1 MLFQTP
7 EFLILLTITVAAY
20 ILPLRGH
27 RLAVLGISSLL
38 FYAASG
44 IFDFALF
51 LVVLSVTYVLSTQIR
66 PRGPIWPLALSLVL
80 LFGNLAWF
88 KYPAFLA
95 GNADWILSRLGLP
108 VISARARSYLPLGIS
123 FYTFQI
129 AAYLVD
135 MRRGTSTPARHFGEY
150 LTFFMF
156 FAQLIA
162 GPILRARDFLP
173 ELQARRTPTLD
184 NLKAAIFYIGLGLVK
199 KVVLADS
206 LAPFVDQQFATW
218 ATLSHAQVWIAAWVF
233 AFQIYFDFSGY
244 SDIAVGLGRLFGMDL
259 MANFRTPYLAASP
272 TEFWRRWH
280 ISLSTW
286 FRDYV
291 FIPLG
296 GSRRAGA
303 RPYVNFLF
311 TMTISGLWH
320 GASWTFVIW
329 GAMQGVMLVV
339 DKLTRRV
346 WPAYDRH
353 RRWSAIGWLI
363 TFQTVTLGWLFFRS
377 PTLHVA
383 WQLFLRALDLR
394 QLGTWAGQGLPLL
407 LCVTL
412 LLLHLGEEWL
422 VRNRRSLGAAWGRM
436 PSPVRGLSYASLAVL
451 IVYALAVPSRAAF
464 IYFRF

>member
-7 EFLILLTITVAAY
+7 EFLILLAITIAAY
-20 ILPLRGH
+20 LLPLRGH

-44 IFDFALF
+44 VFDFALF
-51 LVVLSVTYVLSTQIR
+51 LIVLSITYVLSTQIR
-66 PRGPIWPLALSLVL
+66 PRGPVWPLALSLTL

-95 GNADWILSRLGLP
+95 GNAAWILGHLGLP
-108 VISARARSYLPLGIS
+108 EISARARGYLPLGIS

-135 MRRGTSTPARHFGEY
+135 MRRGASPRARHFGEY
-150 LTFFMF
+150 VTFFMF

-162 GPILRARDFLP
+162 GPILRAKDFLP
-173 ELQARRTPTLD
+173 ELQARRTPNLD
-184 NLKAAIFYIGLGLVK
+184 HIKAAVFYIGLGLVK

-206 LAPFVDQQFATW
+206 IAPFVDQQFAAWT
-218 ATLSHAQVWIAAWVF
+218 TLSHAQVWIAAWAF

-244 SDIAVGLGRLFGMDL
+244 SDMAVGLGRLFGMNL
-259 MANFRTPYLAASP
+259 MVNFRTPYLAASP

-291 FIPLG
+291 FVPLG

-329 GAMQGVMLVV
+329 GATQGAMLVA
-339 DKLTRRV
+339 DKLARRMR
-346 WPAYDRH
+346 PGEE
-353 RRWSAIGWLI
+353 RRRPWSLTGWLI
-363 TFQTVTLGWLFFRS
+363 TFLTVTLGWLFFRS
-377 PTLHVA
+377 PTLPVA
-383 WQLFLRALDLR
+383 WQLLLRALDLR
-394 QLGTWAGQGLPLL
+394 QLASWSTQAVPLL
-407 LCVTL
+407 ACGVL
-412 LLLHLGEEWL
+412 LLLHWGEEWL
-422 VRNRRSLGAAWGRM
+422 VRNRHALRVAWGRI
-436 PSPVRGLSYASLAVL
+436 PSPVRGLGYASLAVL